1 LDSKCVKAG
10 DTICPPCRG
19 ENKERRAVVRS
30 DGKLLENGTD
40 VWKDPVAFCVRD
52 NEWRESSSFLR
63 DRSRFLNCIRICK
76 DTRDEDRL
84 SDLKGRLSDLKAS
97 RRSRGSQ
104 GDQGPPSTNLK
115 PVRGAVVKVRFE
127 EDEEITW
134 LQGKLTDLNKET
146 GEWSI
151 KLDSCD
157 GAQESQ
163 GECNGC
169 NDCVWELAPD
179 DRSWCVACVRFS
191 ALTDSKVEADSNVC
205 NISMHS
211 SGHWM

>member
-1 LDSKCVKAG
+1 MGQGTIHQRARVLELASALELSFERQSLDDLVSC
-10 DTICPPCRG
+10 
-19 ENKERRAVVRS
+19 
-30 DGKLLENGTD
+30 L
-40 VWKDPVAFCVRD
+40 
-52 NEWRESSSFLR
+52 
-63 DRSRFLNCIRICK
+63 
-76 DTRDEDRL
+76 L
-84 SDLKGRLSDLKAS
+84 SDFPVSSESA
-97 RRSRGSQ
+97 
-104 GDQGPPSTNLK
+104 PSTNLK

-169 NDCVWELAPD
+169 QECVWELAPD
-179 DRSWCVACVRFS
+179 DRSW
-191 ALTDSKVEADSNVC
+191 
-205 NISMHS
+205 
-211 SGHWM
+211 